1 MQTPT
6 LRGKTNRTFRRG
18 TRGEPMSAGYRQQP
32 GSGGDSTRKD
42 GKRVA
47 GKLRF
52 QPPGAGGSRPV
63 ASQRDLDA
71 IPESVGGREPQPAG
85 HHVHDG
91 LRTGTS
97 VGRPTALVDANAKVT
112 GQAWYGD
119 DVRLPNEIIGRI
131 LRSPHHY
138 ARIRSI
144 DTSAAEAMPGVL
156 AIATG
161 EDAPD
166 TFGVLPVTKD
176 EHAMAVEKVRHVG
189 DLVACVAAVDEA
201 TAMDALNAIVVDYE
215 ELTPEFDPRKGLED
229 VDEPIHWRGK
239 YHVGKTNVQKRVHQA
254 FGDRSAVDDA
264 AATSRRA
271 WRFEGVHHGFTEPHA
286 VVAHWDANGRLQ
298 LYTPQ
303 QVPHY
308 THRALATVLKV
319 PMHQINVIRTFVGG
333 GFGGKSDP
341 FPHEMCAAILARKSG
356 RPVRITFDREEVYWI
371 NRGRHPSYI
380 EVKLDADKD
389 GRIAGLDVDALIDGG
404 AFASFGHV
412 TSYYNGV
419 LATAPYELGSFH
431 YTGARV
437 WTNKPASG
445 AMRGHGAVNT
455 RCAVEVGLDDIA
467 EQLAVDPISLRMANL
482 LPPHSR
488 TISGFRITSNGM
500 REALRRVK
508 EESGWDQ
515 KFRQMPLG
523 KGIGIGCGFF
533 ISGSGLPIHWDPNRF
548 PHATVHLQID
558 MDGGVTVHTG
568 AADIGQGSTTAVA
581 QVVSE
586 VLGLPLEMIHVRS
599 HESDTSPVDLGSYS
613 SRVTFMNCNAA
624 IRAAMEVREELLNAA
639 WDLLG
644 YHPSTLV
651 MVDRRIVYKHDPSI
665 SVSYLE
671 ALHKAQEDK
680 GALIARGAYRSPPM
694 GGVHKG
700 AAAGLAPAYSF
711 SAYVAEVDVDIETGL
726 VKCTRVWAAHDCGKA
741 LNPLAVEGQIIGSC
755 HMGLGQVLSER
766 MVYGRTGHLQNAN
779 LLQYQIPS
787 VHEMPHVTPI
797 IVESSDPE
805 GPFGAKEAGEGPLL
819 PVLPAVCNAVYD
831 AIGVR
836 PSSLPLTPDVVW
848 GDIQKRMKAEG
859 VVDPLDL
866 TAPRLAHG
874 PLQAT
879 LDERASEHAGRDSAR
894 QRTEDTSPYVNGV
907 LFGFDPERPLEEQAM
922 GWASIDD
929 PDPEKMAEMGYAGR
943 AWLLKEQRHI
953 GGDA

>member
-1 MQTPT
+1 MA
-6 LRGKTNRTFRRG
+6 G
-18 TRGEPMSAGYRQQP
+18 GYRQQP
-32 GSGGDSTRKD
+32 GGAGGEVRKD

-52 QPPGAGGSRPV
+52 TPPGAGGSRPV
-63 ASQRDLDA
+63 STPRNLDG
-71 IPESVGGREPQPAG
+71 IPESVGGNEPQPAG
-85 HHVHDG
+85 HHVHDR
-91 LRTGTS
+91 LRTGTT
-97 VGRPTALVDANAKVT
+97 VGQATALVDANAKVT

-119 DVRLPNEIIGRI
+119 DVRLPNEVIGRI

-161 EDAPD
+161 DDAPK

-201 TAMDALNAIVVDYE
+201 TAMEALGAIVVDYE
-215 ELTPEFDPRKGLED
+215 ELEPEFDPRKGLED

-239 YHVGKTNVQKRVHQA
+239 YHVGRTNVQKRVHQA
-254 FGDRSAVDDA
+254 FGDRSKIEHA

-308 THRALATVLKV
+308 THRALATVLDV
-319 PMHQINVIRTFVGG
+319 PMHQINVVRTFVGG

-341 FPHEMCAAILARKSG
+341 FPHEMCAAILARKCG

-380 EVKLDADKD
+380 EVKLDADED
-389 GRIAGLDVDALIDGG
+389 GRVAGLDVDALIDGG

-467 EQLAVDPISLRMANL
+467 EQLAVDPIDLRLANL

-508 EESGWDQ
+508 EESGWDE
-515 KFRQMPLG
+515 KFRKMPLG

-548 PHATVHLQID
+548 PHATVHIQVD

-586 VLGLPLEMIHVRS
+586 VLALPLDMIHVRS

-624 IRAAMEVREELLNAA
+624 IRAAMEIREQLLNAA
-639 WDLLG
+639 WDMLG
-644 YHPSTLV
+644 YHPTTLV

-665 SVSYLE
+665 GVSYLQ

-711 SAYVAEVDVDIETGL
+711 SAYVAEVDVDVETGL
-726 VKCTRVWAAHDCGKA
+726 IKCTRVWAAHDCGKA

-819 PVLPAVCNAVYD
+819 PILPAVCNAVYD
-831 AIGVR
+831 AVGVR

-848 GDIQKRMKAEG
+848 SDIQKRMKAEG
-859 VVDPLDL
+859 VEDPLDL
-866 TAPRLAHG
+866 ESPRLAHG
-874 PLQAT
+874 PLQEKLAS
-879 LDERASEHAGRDSAR
+879 RAEEHQSRDRAR

-907 LFGFDPERPLEEQAM
+907 LFGFDPTRPIDEQLE
-922 GWASIDD
+922 GWAAIDD
-929 PDPEKMAEMGYAGR
+929 PDPESMAEMGYAGR
-943 AWLLKEQRHI
+943 AWLKQEQRHM
-953 GGDA
+953 GGDV